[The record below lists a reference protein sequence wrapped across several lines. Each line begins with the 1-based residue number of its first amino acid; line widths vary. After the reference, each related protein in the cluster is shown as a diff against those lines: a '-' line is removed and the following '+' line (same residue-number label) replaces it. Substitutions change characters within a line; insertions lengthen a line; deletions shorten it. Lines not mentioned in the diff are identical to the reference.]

1 MSDRAALIFHVQ
13 FLWQN
18 LYSNTKV
25 FYLVTLTLGCY
36 FVDTRSMVLNK
47 HISFTMNFI
56 EAKREYSWYI
66 GIHLQ
71 QVLLPFPNL
80 QWRKLYSVFHS
91 CVCRSV
97 SYTVNGFYKHHVTV
111 VAEVV
116 AVALEL
122 STEELVLYPS
132 YGMPAEA
139 GKFSILKKNF
149 EKKN

>member
-1 MSDRAALIFHVQ
+1 M
-13 FLWQN
+13 
-18 LYSNTKV
+18 
-25 FYLVTLTLGCY
+25 
-36 FVDTRSMVLNK
+36 
-47 HISFTMNFI
+47 
-56 EAKREYSWYI
+56 
-66 GIHLQ
+66 
-71 QVLLPFPNL
+71 
-80 QWRKLYSVFHS
+80 
-91 CVCRSV
+91 

-149 EKKN
+149 EKKICVCRAMVHVLHKINDCTILQHPS